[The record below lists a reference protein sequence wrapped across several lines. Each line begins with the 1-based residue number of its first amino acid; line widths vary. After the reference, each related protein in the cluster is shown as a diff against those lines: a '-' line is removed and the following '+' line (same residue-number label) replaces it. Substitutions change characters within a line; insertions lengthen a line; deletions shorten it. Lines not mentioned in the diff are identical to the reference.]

1 MSREHECCFLMFGDD
16 KHNVNKEVLKFIK
29 LENIM
34 LDTKFESQAASTL
47 KNLIQKLLT
56 SMKQK
61 PKNKKKKHDEKL
73 VFSILCWL
81 CTWYHFR
88 AMDCLTSTW
97 PRSVL
102 S

>member
-1 MSREHECCFLMFGDD
+1 MFGDD

-61 PKNKKKKHDEKL
+61 PKNKKKK
-73 VFSILCWL
+73 
-81 CTWYHFR
+81 T
-88 AMDCLTSTW
+88 
-97 PRSVL
+97 
-102 S
+102 